1 MRFTHVPARAM
12 GRGMTLVAYK
22 KKKKGSSP

>member
-1 MRFTHVPARAM
+1 MRFTHVPVRAM
-12 GRGMTLVAYK
+12 GRGMTLVTYK

>member
-1 MRFTHVPARAM
+1 MRFTHVPVRAM

>member
-1 MRFTHVPARAM
+1 MGFTHVPVRAM

-22 KKKKGSSP
+22 MEKKVSSP